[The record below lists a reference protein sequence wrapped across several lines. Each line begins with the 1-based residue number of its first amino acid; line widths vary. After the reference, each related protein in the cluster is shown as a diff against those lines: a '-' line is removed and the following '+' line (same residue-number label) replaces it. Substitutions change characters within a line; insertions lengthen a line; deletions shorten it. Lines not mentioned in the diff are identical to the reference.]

1 MVRCV
6 VRGHLV
12 SVDGRKELPQ
22 SFVAQAPQTDA
33 RFVFIA
39 GEDNR
44 CFLPESQRRTF
55 RFFDTHR
62 PGHHALHV
70 FPRYGHL
77 DMFMGKQ
84 AASDVHP
91 TILEELA
98 R

>member
-1 MVRCV
+1 V

-12 SVDGRKELPQ
+12 SVDGRTELPQ

-39 GEDNR
+39 GEDNH